1 MPVAGDSAP
10 GVAPAVAVV
19 LLNYNGHDD
28 TRLCLQSL
36 SNATCPR
43 LVVIVCDNASSR
55 PGLDALEAE
64 FPAARFIRNRT
75 NVGFAAGCNVG
86 VAAAIEMGAAYVVLL
101 NNDTV
106 VDPGFV
112 EPLLDAF
119 ARNPRAGAAGG
130 TILQWDTSPSDRI
143 WYAGGRLSKL
153 RGGISMP
160 GYGERFV
167 AADHP
172 AVVRTGFVSGCFAMI
187 PVRVLHDVGRFDE
200 DFFLGVEDLDFAWRL
215 EERGLES
222 LYVPRAVIWHRSG
235 RSRAFDEDE
244 AYRNYVATI
253 LLQRKH
259 RSRLAYW
266 AWLAAYT
273 IYMRTVGIS
282 RASRQLA
289 GVGYAHGSARAGRAA
304 VDRALRD
311 AWRGTLNTRPGP
323 RA

>member
-1 MPVAGDSAP
+1 VPIDGNLLQ

-36 SNATCPR
+36 ASATYPR
-43 LVVIVCDNASSR
+43 LFVIVCDNASSR
-55 PGLDALEAE
+55 PGLDILEAE
-64 FPAARFIRNRT
+64 FPAARFIRNPT
-75 NVGFAAGCNVG
+75 NAGFAAGCNIG
-86 VAAAIEMGAAYVVLL
+86 IAAAIELGAAYVVLL

-112 EPLLDAF
+112 EPLLEAF
-119 ARNPRAGAAGG
+119 ESNPRAGAAGG
-130 TILQWDTSPSDRI
+130 TILQWDKSPSDRI

-160 GYGERFV
+160 GYGQRFV

-172 AVVRTGFVSGCFAMI
+172 AVVSTGFVSGCFATI
-187 PVRVLHDVGRFDE
+187 PVRVLNDVGWLDE

-215 EERGLES
+215 DERGLAS

-244 AYRNYVATI
+244 AYRGYVATM

-273 IYMRTVGIS
+273 IYMRTAGLS
-282 RASRQLA
+282 RASKQLA
-289 GVGYAHGSARAGRAA
+289 GAGYAHGSARAARAA
-304 VDRALRD
+304 IDRALRD
-311 AWRGTLNTRPGP
+311 ARRGALETRPGP